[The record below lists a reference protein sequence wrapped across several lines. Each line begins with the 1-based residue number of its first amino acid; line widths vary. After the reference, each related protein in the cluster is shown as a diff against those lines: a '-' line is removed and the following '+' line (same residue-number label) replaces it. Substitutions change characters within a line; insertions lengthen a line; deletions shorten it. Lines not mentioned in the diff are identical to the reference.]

1 MTAMSEGEDRTEDE
15 DHSLL
20 EKREEFL
27 SSFFQKGAEF
37 TRELLED
44 NDRLRRRVVQ
54 VESQLRHALEQEPSA
69 RTLQELVD
77 KLHALEK
84 ERTELLARF
93 TDTAKEGSS
102 FAERYSEIE
111 RENNNLAS
119 LFVAQTQLH
128 STLEVAEVVGVMV
141 EIVLNFVGGR
151 TFAIFLADE
160 AGTLRALEAHD
171 LSVDDVAPVAP
182 GQGVIGRVAAT
193 GQRFEG
199 EGPVPKRL
207 DPGRDEPF
215 VCFPLR
221 AGGSIVGAIA
231 IWGFLIQKES
241 LVDVD
246 QQIFDLLAS
255 SGGHALEAALLASH
269 ARRDGVAP
277 SRGTYEAYAE
287 LLR

>member
-1 MTAMSEGEDRTEDE
+1 MSDGEDRNEDE
-15 DHSLL
+15 ELSLL
-20 EKREEFL
+20 EKREEFF
-27 SSFFQKGAEF
+27 SSFFRKGAEF

-54 VESQLRHALEQEPSA
+54 LESQLKHAREQEPSA

-77 KLHALEK
+77 KLHALEQ

-93 TDTAKEGSS
+93 ADTETQESA
-102 FAERYSEIE
+102 FAERYAEIE

-119 LFVAQTQLH
+119 LYVAQTQLH
-128 STLEVAEVVGVMV
+128 STLDVAEVVGVMV

-151 TFAIFLADE
+151 NFAIYLCDE
-160 AGTLRALEAHD
+160 SGTLRPLEAHA
-171 LSVDDVAPVAP
+171 LNLADVPCFER
-182 GQGVIGRVAAT
+182 GQGVIGAVAANGKT
-193 GQRFEG
+193 FTG
-199 EGPVPKRL
+199 EGPVPKGLR
-207 DPGRDEPF
+207 PGRDEPF
-215 VCFPLR
+215 VCLPLR

-255 SGGHALEAALLASH
+255 SGGHALEAALLASC

-277 SRGTYEAYAE
+277 VTGTFEACAE